1 MNITRHRLQATKE
14 DKTMIIIERNC
25 PRCANKYQVEITRGR
40 RMCLNCM
47 LCRSTRTSF
56 QAASRD
62 GRIAGSAAS

>member
-1 MNITRHRLQATKE
+1 
-14 DKTMIIIERNC
+14 MIIIERNC